1 MSRQWIRDTT
11 VAVAA
16 LSLVAGMAGG
26 GAVLDDLAAASEGRC
41 PQLYVSPSGDD
52 DGRGTARDPYRTIE
66 RARDHIREKGLNRD
80 SRQRCDITV
89 NLAAGDYPVTETIEL
104 TEEDSGGGGHQ
115 VVYRSS
121 DGPGAA
127 NLVGAEE
134 VTGWEPYR
142 DGIYQADAGT
152 DAPFYTLFVDEERA
166 TTARHPNRT
175 SEDTHA
181 PYLFSRLIEPEKEG
195 VRDQIGY
202 NPGEWDESADLG
214 SYTDWPAQVTIWSGG
229 SWSWF
234 TDTVPIKNADTA
246 DSDNKIILDHWT
258 RYAMMNTR
266 SGSRYFLQNSL
277 DFLDQAGEYYLD
289 HEAGKVYY
297 KPQGGDMSGVTVMRP
312 TVTQVV
318 DVKGASPEQRAHD
331 LTFDGVGVQYSDF
344 VDWYRAG
351 WISAG
356 DSGDAHKY
364 PEYDRQIEMPRNRF
378 GAITLENTSDV
389 TLTGMHVRDT
399 GFMGVYALFAND
411 HLTVEDSLFE
421 NLGADGI
428 KVEGGW
434 PGEGDLSHGHTF
446 RNLYLHH
453 VGELV
458 PGDTAG
464 IELMSTGDNTVE
476 HVHVEHTA
484 RYGISLESRPEV
496 VDGDQYTDNNT
507 FRYIRIEKAGL
518 DSGDMGAFYT
528 YGVDNQEPHPVQNT
542 VDQMVIGDVIPD
554 PAGAMPDSGTRG
566 VHMDAGGCA
575 FSFSNIEVGETT
587 DQSYQSYQCN
597 EVSNGNWEADFDAS
611 LMEYDKIGVTDA
623 FPYPVPEP

>member
-1 MSRQWIRDTT
+1 MSRQWIRNGT

-16 LSLVAGMAGG
+16 LSLVATMTGG
-26 GAVLDDLAAASEGRC
+26 GIAFDRLTSVVTSGAC
-41 PQLYVSPSGDD
+41 PELYVSPSGDD
-52 DGRGTARDPYRTIE
+52 QGKGTAGDPWKTVAK
-66 RARDHIREKGLNRD
+66 ARDHIREKGLNSENRMK
-80 SRQRCDITV
+80 CDVTV
-89 NLAAGDYPVTETIEL
+89 NLAAGDYPVTETIEF
-104 TEEDSGGGGHQ
+104 TEQDSGGGGHQ
-115 VVYRSS
+115 VVYRSA
-121 DGPGAA
+121 DGPGKA

-134 VTGWEPYR
+134 VTGWEPHQ
-142 DGIYQADAGT
+142 DGIYKAEVDGDT
-152 DAPFYTLFVDEERA
+152 PFYTLFVDEERA

-195 VRDQIGY
+195 VRDQVGY

-214 SYTDWPAQVTIWSGG
+214 SYTSWPAQVSIWSGG

-258 RYAMMNTR
+258 RYAMINSR

-289 HEAGKVYY
+289 HEAGEVYY
-297 KPQGGDMSGVTVMRP
+297 KPHGDMDDLRVMRP
-312 TVTQVV
+312 TVAKVI
-318 DVKGASPEQRAHD
+318 DIKGASPEDRAHD
-331 LTFDGVGVQYSDF
+331 ITFDGIGVQYSDYLG
-344 VDWYRAG
+344 WYRSG
-351 WISAG
+351 WISSG
-356 DSGDAHKY
+356 DSGYAHKY

-378 GAITLENTSDV
+378 GAITLENTSGI
-389 TLTGMHVRDT
+389 TLTGMQIRDT
-399 GFMGVYALFAND
+399 GFHGVYALFAND
-411 HLTVEDSLFE
+411 HLTVENSLLE

-434 PGEGDLSHGHTF
+434 PGEGDLSHDHMF
-446 RNLYLHH
+446 RNLYIHH

-458 PGDTAG
+458 PGDSAG
-464 IELMSTGDNTVE
+464 IELMGTGDNTVE
-476 HVHVEHTA
+476 HVHVRHSS

-507 FRYIRIEKAGL
+507 FRYIKIEDAGL

-528 YGVDNQEPHPVQNT
+528 YGVANQEPHPIKNT

-566 VHMDAGGCA
+566 IHMDAGGCG

-597 EVSNGNWEADFDAS
+597 EVANADWEDGFDAGQ
-611 LMEYDKIGVTDA
+611 MEYDLIGVTDA
-623 FPYPVPEP
+623 FPYPVPED